1 MEAILLNPSILL
13 VDLIVSGVC
22 VAVVFF
28 TKFNILGAT
37 GNIINKGARQVMDG
51 LGQEVFDLAG
61 SMYDSF
67 TGQKHERL
75 TYEES
80 KVEAKK
86 RWDYYEKNQG
96 GSTLADGRTVED
108 NRPALIQGIDS
119 ALAPF
124 VKWFTA

>member
-13 VDLIVSGVC
+13 IDLIVAGVC
-22 VAVVFF
+22 VAAVFF
-28 TKFNILGAT
+28 TKFNLVGAT
-37 GNIINKGARQVMDG
+37 TTILNKGIHQVVDG

-80 KVEAKK
+80 KIEAKK
-86 RWDYYEKNQG
+86 RWDYYENNQA
-96 GSTLADGRTVED
+96 GSKLADGRVVED
-108 NRPALIQGIDS
+108 NRPAIIQGIDS